1 MTVFLLATDARIR
14 DPEKQDIALVEDSK
28 LQGDQGQFRPVARA
42 DEIPE
47 KGFRCF
53 DVDGLAV
60 VVCRFRD
67 EYFAVENRCSHALS
81 TFDEGRLR
89 GYRIMCPL
97 HGATFDIRDGSCTG
111 APATLPIRSLPLR
124 ITGGIIE
131 IDHSAPV
138 PD

>member
-1 MTVFLLATDARIR
+1 M
-14 DPEKQDIALVEDSK
+14 EENSK
-28 LQGDQGQFRPVARA
+28 LQGDQGEFRPVARA

-97 HGATFDIRDGSCTG
+97 HGAEFDVRSGEASGSLGEENTGSYKVVVDGDE
-111 APATLPIRSLPLR
+111 IK
-124 ITGGIIE
+124 IE
-131 IDHSAPV
+131 I
-138 PD
+138 